1 MTKKTSILWMPLF
14 ISDYLGDTMHL
25 STEEHGA
32 YLLLLMGAWKSGGTL
47 PADDKVLKKIT
58 KLTDKSWKESS
69 DTLKSFFFEANGQL
83 RNNRLDTEL
92 AKVAKNRAK
101 PHWSEGLSRDQRA
114 ALQAAYRSRKGKA
127 TPAWLSDAQKKE
139 IESFYAEAQFISEA
153 TGVKYHVDHIVPL
166 HGKNVCGLH
175 LPWNLQV
182 ITASENRIKSNSLEE
197 VGE

>member
-32 YLLLLMGAWKSGGTL
+32 YLLLLMGAWKNGGTL

-69 DTLKSFFFEANGQL
+69 DTLKSFFFETNGQL

-92 AKVAKNRAK
+92 KRTKSLIEQR
-101 PHWSEGLSRDQRA
+101 SEA
-114 ALQAAYRSRKGKA
+114 GKA
-127 TPAWLSDAQKKE
+127 SAAKRKAEREGNEKATSVERNTLRNRRQLQPQNLTTLVLGEPASQESKYLGQVDTESGEVLSWA
-139 IESFYAEAQFISEA
+139 
-153 TGVKYHVDHIVPL
+153 
-166 HGKNVCGLH
+166 N
-175 LPWNLQV
+175 
-182 ITASENRIKSNSLEE
+182 
-197 VGE
+197 